1 MPRSALLWAVILI
14 AGGVAA
20 VAVCVLTARAVA
32 PDAPKDVLD
41 SPALLPAFAALAVL
55 AGLAAWAVP
64 HPLWGAVAAAPFFV
78 HFAAGVV
85 GELRSG
91 GQGLWPVGLLFLAG
105 LTLLPLAASLVT
117 SLIARSR

>member
-14 AGGVAA
+14 AAGVAA
-20 VAVCVLTARAVA
+20 VAVCVLTAPAVA
-32 PDAPKDVLD
+32 PGAPRDILD

-55 AGLAAWAVP
+55 AGLAAWAAP

-78 HFAAGVV
+78 YFAAGVA
-85 GELRSG
+85 GELREG
-91 GQGLWPVGLLFLAG
+91 GQGMWPVGLMFLIG

-117 SLIARSR
+117 SLVARSR